1 MVFDL
6 AICQPN
12 LFFEYYFPVWLI
24 VRKFKTNAGLVFDL
38 IFHEMVK
45 RFNHYPLNFKRFKFL
60 WSKLFQ
66 SGRGFGKNNFCS
78 GIRLVVAIKKE
89 ALIEL

>member
-1 MVFDL
+1 MVLDL
-6 AICQPN
+6 AIRQPN

-45 RFNHYPLNFKRFKFL
+45 WENHYPAEF
-60 WSKLFQ
+60 
-66 SGRGFGKNNFCS
+66 
-78 GIRLVVAIKKE
+78 
-89 ALIEL
+89 

>member
-45 RFNHYPLNFKRFKFL
+45 RFNHYSAEF
-60 WSKLFQ
+60 
-66 SGRGFGKNNFCS
+66 
-78 GIRLVVAIKKE
+78 
-89 ALIEL
+89 